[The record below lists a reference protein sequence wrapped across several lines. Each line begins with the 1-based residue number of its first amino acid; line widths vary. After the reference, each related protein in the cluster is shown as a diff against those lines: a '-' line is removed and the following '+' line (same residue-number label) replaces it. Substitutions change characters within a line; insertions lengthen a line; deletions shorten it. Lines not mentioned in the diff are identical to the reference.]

1 MRGNKNQ
8 KNIYKKMLR
17 PGFEPGI
24 SDSKGG
30 EVASTY
36 ARFQTPA
43 VASSPPPS
51 LTTTPMNWNKYKEYL
66 YANQ

>member
-1 MRGNKNQ
+1 
-8 KNIYKKMLR
+8 MLR
-17 PGFEPGI
+17 SGFEPGI